1 MGFRIYWNVSDGIL
15 TFSKYISIARVPTF
29 YEWTINMRINNDASD
44 ILYASNS
51 TNGGNS
57 NMSFNWEEE
66 KGERTKNCKGE
77 SLLKQ
82 QASVL
87 QLWAKYLRQTLDFM

>member
-1 MGFRIYWNVSDGIL
+1 
-15 TFSKYISIARVPTF
+15 
-29 YEWTINMRINNDASD
+29 MRINNDASD

-66 KGERTKNCKGE
+66 KGERTKNCKGV